1 MLMLKINFKKYKKN
15 IILIYFQTK
24 NILKS
29 NLYYILKQKIQKPQF
44 IMW

>member
-1 MLMLKINFKKYKKN
+1 M
-15 IILIYFQTK
+15 YFQIK